1 MQVHKGVHVV
11 VRTTF
16 TMIIVV
22 RCFTCGKVLA
32 DKWDYYEQ
40 ACKELTEGAAEG
52 AAQGAVEQE
61 QASKSGRGKI
71 LDRLQLDR
79 ICCRRHFLGHVDM
92 MDVI

>member
-1 MQVHKGVHVV
+1 
-11 VRTTF
+11 
-16 TMIIVV
+16 MIIVV

-40 ACKELTEGAAEG
+40 ACRELADGNGAEAAEG
-52 AAQGAVEQE
+52 AEGAVEA